1 MKKGLNEGIERFK
14 EGLSVGQAI
23 YLKTNKLRAL
33 GEVILFPV
41 WWTIKSIHPS
51 FICCERLSNG
61 YRIEESFNYH
71 EILSQKNMLP

>member
-1 MKKGLNEGIERFK
+1 MKNGLNEEIERFK
-14 EGLSVGQAI
+14 EGISVGGAI
-23 YLKTNKLRAL
+23 YLKTNKLRTL
-33 GEVILFPV
+33 GEVLFPV

-61 YRIEESFNYH
+61 YRIEESFHYH

>member
-1 MKKGLNEGIERFK
+1 MKTGLNEEIERFK
-14 EGLSVGQAI
+14 EGLSVGGRI
-23 YLKTNKLRAL
+23 YLKTNKLRSL
-33 GEVILFPV
+33 GEVLFPV
-41 WWTIKSIHPS
+41 WWVIKSIHPS